1 MPKDLLVET
10 DLFVSRFSKQG
21 DLVYLEPKL
30 TQGEVKG
37 FWAKLFVTNIKKEQ
51 KIVPKE
57 DKKSWFGKKTPD
69 GEGE

>member
-37 FWAKLFVTNIKKEQ
+37 FWAKLEDLQ
-51 KIVPKE
+51 KICKKPIEAKQEWELTLAPKG
-57 DKKSWFGKKTPD
+57 GK
-69 GEGE
+69 